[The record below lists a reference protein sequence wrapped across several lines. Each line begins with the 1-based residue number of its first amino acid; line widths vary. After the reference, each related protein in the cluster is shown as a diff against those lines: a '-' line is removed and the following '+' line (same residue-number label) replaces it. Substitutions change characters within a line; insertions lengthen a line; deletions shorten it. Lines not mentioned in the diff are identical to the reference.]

1 MIDIENPVLK
11 NAEKLFEKRRESP
24 YGNNVENLFEKMHVE
39 PLGGKPWVEIIQRNK
54 DYNRGLV
61 VEYVAP
67 TLVNGE
73 IEILIDETDIEEE
86 LKLWE
91 TTMILYALGEALSMN
106 RVKKFMEKTWNFV
119 ALPDLY
125 YNDT

>member
-24 YGNNVENLFEKMHVE
+24 DGNNANTLFEKMHVE
-39 PLGGKPWVEIIQRNK
+39 PLGGKPWVEIIQRNR

-61 VEYVAP
+61 FEYVAP

-73 IEILIDETDIEEE
+73 IEILID
-86 LKLWE
+86 
-91 TTMILYALGEALSMN
+91 
-106 RVKKFMEKTWNFV
+106 
-119 ALPDLY
+119 
-125 YNDT
+125 